1 MTEQNNRQTSTSN
14 STSNSR
20 PTTEKGQD
28 RQEKIASGLRDVRK
42 MNYSRMAV
50 SGLGNLVILLICFWI
65 HWGLGLAFAVFW
77 LFVMPYL
84 DMRRLRKYEAEH
96 PPVLPSSKDF
106 DDSPLFPEDDQENDQ
121 NNKQDDQWKSWDD
134 WDAWQSGETDS
145 KRSQSKLSQVKQG
158 QLKADQSKNDQSA
171 KREVDNR

>member
-1 MTEQNNRQTSTSN
+1 MAEQNNRQTSTST
-14 STSNSR
+14 STSNPKS
-20 PTTEKGQD
+20 TTEKGQD

-42 MNYSRMAV
+42 MNYSRMV
-50 SGLGNLVILLICFWI
+50 MSGLGNLVILLICFWI

-106 DDSPLFPEDDQENDQ
+106 DDSPLFPEDDQ
-121 NNKQDDQWKSWDD
+121 NNEQDDQWKSWDD
-134 WDAWQSGETDS
+134 WDAWQGTEADS
-145 KRSQSKLSQVKQG
+145 KRSQSMQSQVKQG
-158 QLKADQSKNDQSA
+158 QLKADQSKNDQST
-171 KREVDNR
+171 KREIDSR

>member
-1 MTEQNNRQTSTSN
+1 MAEQNKRQTSISN
-14 STSNSR
+14 STSKS
-20 PTTEKGQD
+20 TVGKGQD

-50 SGLGNLVILLICFWI
+50 SGLGNLVILIICFWI

-106 DDSPLFPEDDQENDQ
+106 DDSPLFPEEDQKHTQNDE
-121 NNKQDDQWKSWDD
+121 QDDQWKSWDD
-134 WDAWQSGETDS
+134 WDAWQSADTDS
-145 KRSQSKLSQVKQG
+145 KDDQAKQG
-158 QLKADQSKNDQSA
+158 QSKQRQLKQEQSKSEQST
-171 KREVDNR
+171 KREIDSR

>member
-1 MTEQNNRQTSTSN
+1 MAEQNNRQTSTSN
-14 STSNSR
+14 STSNSK
-20 PTTEKGQD
+20 PTTGKGQD

-42 MNYSRMAV
+42 MNYSRMV
-50 SGLGNLVILLICFWI
+50 MSGLGNLVILLICFWI

-106 DDSPLFPEDDQENDQ
+106 DDSPLFSEDDQEKAQND
-121 NNKQDDQWKSWDD
+121 QDDQWKSWDD
-134 WDAWQSGETDS
+134 WDAWQGTDADS
-145 KRSQSKLSQVKQG
+145 KDDQANQGQSTSGQSKQN
-158 QLKADQSKNDQSA
+158 QSKSEPSTKGEAD
-171 KREVDNR
+171 KR